1 MSEEYFRQYGCP
13 DVIHAHCVKWAGR
26 AAMLIAQ
33 HHRIPY
39 VITEHLPFMI
49 YEEEFRRASLGQW
62 EIPLLREALEK
73 IKNSVK
79 EAQDPVYS
87 FHFDLDSKDGVFILE
102 TAENALKGE

>member
-1 MSEEYFRQYGCP
+1 MTDSVHSDWR
-13 DVIHAHCVKWAGR
+13 
-26 AAMLIAQ
+26 LAQ
-33 HHRIPY
+33 IEALESK
-39 VITEHLPFMI
+39 IMELNDENI
-49 YEEEFRRASLGQW
+49 K
-62 EIPLLREALEK
+62 LREALEK